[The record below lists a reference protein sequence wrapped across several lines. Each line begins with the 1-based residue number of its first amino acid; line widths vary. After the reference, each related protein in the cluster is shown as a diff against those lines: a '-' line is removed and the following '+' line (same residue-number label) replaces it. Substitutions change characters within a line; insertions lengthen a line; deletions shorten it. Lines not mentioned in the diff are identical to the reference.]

1 MEEKAITTTGQPFH
15 YLSVVITV
23 VLDWVWGAIEVG
35 AAGSVAGLPLIPI
48 LVVATGV
55 TGFLTVT
62 LLQRFASGDSWGA
75 ALGKGLFMGVIAG
88 VPFMVT
94 GTAVGAALLA
104 WMGFNGTLRF
114 APPKKNE
121 PPKLPPGS

>member
-1 MEEKAITTTGQPFH
+1 MEEKAITTGQPFH

-35 AAGSVAGLPLIPI
+35 TASTVAGLPLLPV
-48 LVVATGV
+48 LTLATGL

-62 LLQRFASGDSWGA
+62 LLQRFASNDSWGA

-114 APPKKNE
+114 SPPKKDE
-121 PPKLPPGS
+121 QPKLPPR